1 MPAGVHLEQDS
12 RVRGSLCLRKR
23 PGRRREL
30 LVDIAYDGAYDDSI
44 SAGVPASTHQL
55 SLTSGT

>member
-1 MPAGVHLEQDS
+1 MPAGLHLEQDS
-12 RVRGSLCLRKR
+12 RVSGFLCLRKR

-30 LVDIAYDGAYDDSI
+30 LVEIVYDII
-44 SAGVPASTHQL
+44 STTIPTSSTHQL